1 MVLFSEA
8 ETLLLLDLYLHY
20 RSNPQN
26 LTSGGV
32 LLKMHARDE
41 LSRAMNKCFKRS
53 TPWSESQ
60 VTVKFKN
67 LRSEYI
73 ELKWL
78 AEQPGFHPD
87 GHGMNDAWWAD
98 IKSRRPKV
106 HAFKGKL
113 PWPFYK
119 KMAVIVGDLPASTIV
134 TDSRNLQLISQ
145 LLSELAADAT
155 MGAALR
161 ASMAQPPAAL
171 PAGAPAPA
179 PAAAPSPVAPSP
191 DLIAVE
197 ATENGAIASV
207 ATAAALPP
215 RSAAATNGVAASV
228 ASFTAASQVPP
239 ALPHVA
245 GTVGAL
251 GVKRPRDVVGTAAR
265 RPRRRLSEMTD
276 SERERQQVLAKS
288 VEQGSRAAADMAKG
302 FYELVTVFNQQV
314 EKCMQLEK
322 DDGGG
327 GGSSSSSSSESAVV
341 ADERQILSSLAAS
354 LAKSANATAEMAR
367 GYSDLVAIFIQESE
381 DATAAF
387 TV

>member
-1 MVLFSEA
+1 
-8 ETLLLLDLYLHY
+8 
-20 RSNPQN
+20 
-26 LTSGGV
+26 
-32 LLKMHARDE
+32 MHARDE

-78 AEQPGFHPD
+78 AEQPGFNAD

-145 LLSELAADAT
+145 LLSEMAADAT
-155 MGAALR
+155 MGSMLR
-161 ASMAQPPAAL
+161 VPL
-171 PAGAPAPA
+171 PAQVS
-179 PAAAPSPVAPSP
+179 AAAPVAGAAVSTAALSLPPASASLSASAP
-191 DLIAVE
+191 ASSSSEVE
-197 ATENGAIASV
+197 ATSDAAVENGALSRSTNDAVPTPTPTPSLSMGS
-207 ATAAALPP
+207 LPP
-215 RSAAATNGVAASV
+215 PGMAPIKAVTTGSS
-228 ASFTAASQVPP
+228 
-239 ALPHVA
+239 
-245 GTVGAL
+245 
-251 GVKRPRDVVGTAAR
+251 GVKRPREASAMR

-276 SERERQQVLAKS
+276 SERERQQTLSRA
-288 VEQGSRAAADMAKG
+288 VEQGSRAAADMARG

-314 EKCMQLEK
+314 DKCMQLESESSNSSN
-322 DDGGG
+322 GSN
-327 GGSSSSSSSESAVV
+327 GSSSSSEGVGLV
-341 ADERQILSSLAAS
+341 ADERQILASLASS
-354 LAKSANATAEMAR
+354 LAKSANATAEMAK
-367 GYSDLVAIFIQESE
+367 GYSDLVAIFVQECE
-381 DATAAF
+381 DATTAF